1 MTKPNLLELAK
12 QGNPQAIA
20 ALMNHSL
27 KPKGI
32 VAKVQSQGDRLQ
44 VLLEAG
50 QTPNRQMLTNFVRNG
65 LNHLNIDSIQ
75 SVQVSGQ
82 QTGASQPAWTQRLEI
97 GPSSLTPS
105 QPVPG
110 TATSTPKS
118 VTPPPPPKRPMEMP
132 PPPPRPPITASPTVL
147 QPDDETPV
155 VSSSSSDEVAPV
167 SGQPN
172 VIQDDERDEFDLDYL
187 DDDNEPDETLLSQPP
202 TARQHEELDDL
213 LSDDQF
219 IDNLLTDEAR
229 ATGYSQSALSITD
242 AAELGIDAP
251 ELPETVKELDDIVIE
266 DAQTE
271 SVANNSDGST
281 PSRMI
286 SLDESEGEAVET
298 RDDDGEALPASQS
311 EQDSTTPN
319 RILFILILFIVAGW
333 LFGMIGYSLW
343 SHLSNPSEQL
353 DLSPSSRSALPSGG
367 DSIPY
372 DGSPPI

>member
-32 VAKVQSQGDRLQ
+32 VAKVQAQGDRLQ
-44 VLLEAG
+44 VLLEAA
-50 QTPNRQMLTNFVRNG
+50 QTPNRQVLTNFVRNG

-75 SVQVSGQ
+75 FVQVSGQ
-82 QTGASQPAWTQRLEI
+82 QTGANQPAWTQRLEV
-97 GPSSLTPS
+97 GPSSLNSS

-110 TATSTPKS
+110 AATSAPKS
-118 VTPPPPPKRPMEMP
+118 VAPPPPKRPMEMP

-155 VSSSSSDEVAPV
+155 VSGSPSSNEVASV
-167 SGQPN
+167 SSQPN
-172 VIQDDERDEFDLDYL
+172 VISDNESDEFDLDYL
-187 DDDNEPDETLLSQPP
+187 DDDDEPDETLLSQPP
-202 TARQHEELDDL
+202 TARHHEELDDL

-242 AAELGIDAP
+242 AAEPDIDAP
-251 ELPETVKELDDIVIE
+251 ELPENIKELDDVVIG

-271 SVANNSDGST
+271 YGIADGDDNDQPKT
-281 PSRMI
+281 I
-286 SLDESEGEAVET
+286 SPDEPEGEAIET
-298 RDDDGEALPASQS
+298 TGDDGDALPASQS
-311 EQDSTTPN
+311 GRDSTTPN

-343 SHLSNPSEQL
+343 AHLSNPSEQL
-353 DLSPSSRSALPSGG
+353 DLSPSSRSALPTGTEP
-367 DSIPY
+367 IPF